1 MAKVKNTISS
11 FWNKDSVKS
20 PELMI
25 RESYLRAV
33 KDILDSFG
41 VESYSVERIQG
52 MTQMLEQFT
61 FIQKENE

>member
-1 MAKVKNTISS
+1 MAKVKNNISG
-11 FWNKDSVKS
+11 FWSKDAHKS
-20 PELMI
+20 PELMM

-33 KDILDSFG
+33 KDVLDSFG

-61 FIQKENE
+61 IIQKENE